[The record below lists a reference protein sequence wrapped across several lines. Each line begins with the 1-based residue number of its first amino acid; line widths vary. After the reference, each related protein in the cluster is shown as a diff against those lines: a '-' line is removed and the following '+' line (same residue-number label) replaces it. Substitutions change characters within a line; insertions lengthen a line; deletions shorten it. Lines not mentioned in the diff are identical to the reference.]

1 MNIALEHNMVGLIV
15 SAVFDWADGK
25 YSKVRFRCY
34 FLVDYNIHIRRYQ
47 CNRLFPLNCLASAIA
62 PVPQYS
68 NNGVGVGWETQ
79 ANPCGAYNCGAL
91 PLFSYPVPYKA

>member
-34 FLVDYNIHIRRYQ
+34 FLVDYNIHIRRNYISVIG
-47 CNRLFPLNCLASAIA
+47 CFL
-62 PVPQYS
+62 
-68 NNGVGVGWETQ
+68 
-79 ANPCGAYNCGAL
+79 
-91 PLFSYPVPYKA
+91 